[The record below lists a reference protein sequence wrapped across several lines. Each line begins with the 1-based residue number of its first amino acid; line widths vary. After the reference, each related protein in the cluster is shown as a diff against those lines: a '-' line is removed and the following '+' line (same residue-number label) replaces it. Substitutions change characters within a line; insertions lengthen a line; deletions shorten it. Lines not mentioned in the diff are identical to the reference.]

1 MKINPQTT
9 QKILDE
15 IKGRKAEVVD
25 IDGLTIKVC
34 PNVFPPKSEFSR
46 SSEDLHKIFG
56 DIEGTSILDVGTG
69 TGIQALQ
76 AARKGARHVLAIDI
90 NDYALECA
98 RENVDSNKFSD
109 IISVKKSDLFENVG
123 NEKFDLIIANLPIT
137 DYPVDGIVESA
148 LYDPDYQ
155 LHKRFFGQVKDH
167 LTEKGSIILT
177 HANFK
182 GEGDFEALE
191 EMIDY
196 YGLGVK
202 DHVDENALGYTWRLY
217 RLVVKL
223 PKIGRITA

>member
-15 IKGRKAEVVD
+15 IKTRKAEVID

-56 DIEGTSILDVGTG
+56 DLNDTSILDVGTG

-98 RENVDSNKFSD
+98 RENVDSNKFGD

-123 NEKFDLIIANLPIT
+123 TEKFDLIIANLPIT
-137 DYPVDGIVESA
+137 DYPISGVVESA

-155 LHKRFFGQVKDH
+155 LHKRFFSQAKDY
-167 LTEKGSIILT
+167 LNENGSIILT
-177 HANFK
+177 HANFR

-191 EMIDY
+191 EMIKH
-196 YGLGVK
+196 YGFTAK
-202 DHVDENALGYTWRLY
+202 NHVDENALGYIWRLY
-217 RLVVKL
+217 RLVVNNEN
-223 PKIGRITA
+223 